1 MLIVFTGPQGLHTL
15 TSQPSNPRGAFLS
28 LQAEVGKGKLIIF
41 CSCFQKIYT
50 ALAKADSFLLER
62 TLPSKS
68 TFTLAIV
75 AYALSLGDRSHPR
88 FRSIVSA
95 LKREAL
101 VKGRTSPHTVAQRTL
116 AEHRGSVRLGNG
128 CSESRRRCH
137 PCPHG
142 INHSHR
148 TVMNP
153 VTQIITHSGNAYLF
167 VQHRSLKQ
175 PMASSCAQALF
186 YTPGTNQRI

>member
-1 MLIVFTGPQGLHTL
+1 MIVFTGPQGLLHTL

-75 AYALSLGDRSHPR
+75 AYALSLGDRTHR
-88 FRSIVSA
+88 QFRSIVSA

-101 VKGRTSPHTVAQRTL
+101 VKGRTSPHTVAQQD
-116 AEHRGSVRLGNG
+116 AG
-128 CSESRRRCH
+128 
-137 PCPHG
+137 
-142 INHSHR
+142 
-148 TVMNP
+148 
-153 VTQIITHSGNAYLF
+153 
-167 VQHRSLKQ
+167 
-175 PMASSCAQALF
+175 
-186 YTPGTNQRI
+186 